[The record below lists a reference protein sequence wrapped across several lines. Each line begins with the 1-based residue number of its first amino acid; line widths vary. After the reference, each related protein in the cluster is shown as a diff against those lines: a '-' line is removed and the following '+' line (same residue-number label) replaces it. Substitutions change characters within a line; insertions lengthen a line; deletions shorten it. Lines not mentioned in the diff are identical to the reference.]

1 MWLDVRTLPPTEE
14 EAHMAKM
21 TDEHKAALARGRRE
35 AAAVRRYLEA
45 LEQDAGGVDVDKL
58 RKRVDDLQRRAEEET
73 DPLRRVE
80 LIEQRIDAEKAL
92 EDAEKAPDMDALET
106 EFSEVVVAYSQR
118 KGISYKAW
126 RELGVPASVLREG
139 GLSRAS

>member
-1 MWLDVRTLPPTEE
+1 
-14 EAHMAKM
+14 MAKM
-21 TDEHKAALARGRRE
+21 TDEHKAALAQGRRE

-45 LEQDAGGVDVDKL
+45 LDQDAGGVDADKL
-58 RKRVDDLQRRAEEET
+58 RKRVEDLKGKAEEES

-80 LIEQRIDAEKAL
+80 VIEQRIEAEKAL
-92 EDAEKAPDMDALET
+92 EEAEKAPDMNALESD
-106 EFSEVVVAYSQR
+106 FSEVVAAYSQR

-126 RELGVPASVLREG
+126 RELGVPASVLRDG